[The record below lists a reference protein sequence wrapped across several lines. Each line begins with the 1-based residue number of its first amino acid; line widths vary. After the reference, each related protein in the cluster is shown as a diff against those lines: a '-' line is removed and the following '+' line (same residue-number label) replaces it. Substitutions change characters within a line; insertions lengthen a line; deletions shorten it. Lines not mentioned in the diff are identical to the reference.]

1 MPMLS
6 RRDERRTAGRPKAT
20 GRFGQRAA
28 DDGRMMWMIWA
39 RKPAARPGA
48 IGVAALLLVALT
60 SASSSEQVTPSES
73 TTAVLS
79 AGRASPAA
87 AALPTE
93 SASPS
98 VQPRPFAKMSIAIP
112 SIGIRSLT
120 VVPYVGHADD
130 RPGTRI
136 QNRGIGASPRGSR
149 GGVGPGQIGNLIV
162 TAHRLS
168 AGGPFR
174 RLPSLRNG
182 AHILITSDGTIYD
195 YVVTG
200 TMTISFRSARD
211 IARQSAPVPGHPGRP
226 AVQPM
231 ITLSTCATP
240 EDHAR
245 GNYWTDRFG
254 NPEHRIDKI
263 GVLVATRAA

>member
-1 MPMLS
+1 
-6 RRDERRTAGRPKAT
+6 
-20 GRFGQRAA
+20 
-28 DDGRMMWMIWA
+28 MIGA
-39 RKPAARPGA
+39 RKTAPRPGA
-48 IGVAALLLVALT
+48 AGVAALLTVVLMGC
-60 SASSSEQVTPSES
+60 SSPEQVTPSES

-79 AGRASPAA
+79 AGRTSLAA
-87 AALPTE
+87 APLPTE
-93 SASPS
+93 TARAS

-112 SIGIRSLT
+112 SIGIRSLP
-120 VVPYVGHADD
+120 VLPYIGHADD
-130 RPGTRI
+130 LPGTRI
-136 QNRGIGASPRGSR
+136 QNRGVGASPRGRR
-149 GGVGPGQIGNLIV
+149 GGVGPGQIGNLII
-162 TAHRLS
+162 TAHRTS

-182 AHILITSDGTIYD
+182 EHILITSEGMIYD

-211 IARQSAPVPGHPGRP
+211 IARQSAPVPGHLGRQ
-226 AVQPM
+226 ATRPM

-245 GNYWTDRFG
+245 GNYWSDKFG

>member
-1 MPMLS
+1 MIGA
-6 RRDERRTAGRPKAT
+6 RNTAT
-20 GRFGQRAA
+20 
-28 DDGRMMWMIWA
+28 
-39 RKPAARPGA
+39 RPGTA
-48 IGVAALLLVALT
+48 GVAALLTVVLMGC
-60 SASSSEQVTPSES
+60 SNPEQVTRSES
-73 TTAVLS
+73 TATVLS
-79 AGRASPAA
+79 AGQKSPAA
-87 AALPTE
+87 APLPTQTG
-93 SASPS
+93 S

-112 SIGIRSLT
+112 SIGIRRLP
-120 VVPYVGHADD
+120 VLPYVGHADD

-136 QNRGIGASPRGSR
+136 QNRGVAASPRGRR
-149 GGVGPGQIGNLIV
+149 GGVGPGEIGNLII
-162 TAHRLS
+162 TAHRTS

-182 AHILITSDGTIYD
+182 EHILITSEGLIYD
-195 YVVTG
+195 YLVTG
-200 TMTISFRSARD
+200 TMTISFRSAVD
-211 IARQSAPVPGHPGRP
+211 IARQSAPVPGHLGRQ

-245 GNYWTDRFG
+245 GNYWKDKFG